1 MNTSAL
7 ATRSPADAAPRV
19 AEPRLR
25 FGLIPHS
32 TTGLYFVILA
42 VFAVEAYTLQSYA
55 WPLWPGRDA
64 QTYLMYYLEMGAAD
78 PVFPQ
83 LMLFR
88 TPLAPLFFGLS
99 LDLGGA
105 IAAEAAMGICYVV
118 SILAVYCAGSF
129 WSRWIGLGSALALL
143 AYPAYG
149 ALYHNVSSDGLF
161 AFGIAVWAPLICATA
176 ASPRGWKFALN
187 GLAIFLLVMIRPS
200 ALLFV
205 PVFAA
210 FPFLLRASTRERL
223 RNAAVFVVT
232 AVVLLLG
239 WSAYN
244 SVRYGDF
251 TISRMSAAQS
261 PLYRLLSTDRLIDPS
276 NGPASR
282 DLARAI
288 ESDLLP
294 REPYRSYGITLDE
307 FLHTGRIR
315 MWSDLAALSDRTWG
329 WDSDYGKLRSVA
341 REAIT
346 EHPLKYARGVWRTAR
361 EEMVAP
367 YTPSAKQA
375 PPPLRTIEC
384 EVACSG
390 KGFIKVRG
398 KLVPEPW
405 DQSDPIPRG
414 YAYWLD
420 STPDNSISTDWSSL
434 AYPEF
439 RFEDHDARERYERL
453 SADLREMVSTL
464 PSRDG
469 SFAMASRLN
478 RLTKLWPSML
488 ILVLLGA
495 AGLLLRPQRQKRIL
509 VFVCALGLAVVVGTA
524 LGSPAAAEYR
534 VPVDPLFIL
543 FAVAA
548 VIGGRGA
555 ERPIGARAIELLGR
569 RLGRRSRAAAR

>member
-1 MNTSAL
+1 MSTSAL
-7 ATRSPADAAPRV
+7 ATRSAADAAPRV

-25 FGLIPHS
+25 FGLIPAATRRS
-32 TTGLYFVILA
+32 DFALLAALA
-42 VFAVEAYTLQSYA
+42 VAAFAIQSVA

-64 QTYLMYYLEMGAAD
+64 QTYLMYYLEMDAAD

-88 TPLAPLFFGLS
+88 TSLAPLLFGLS

-105 IAAEAAMGICYVV
+105 MAAEAVMGICYVV

-161 AFGIAVWAPLICATA
+161 AFGIAVWAPLVCATA
-176 ASPRGWKFALN
+176 ASPSRLKFTLN
-187 GLAIFLLVMIRPS
+187 GLVVFLLVMIRPS
-200 ALLFV
+200 GLLFL

-210 FPFLLRASTRERL
+210 MPFLLRAPARERI
-223 RNAAVFVVT
+223 RNAAVFAVT

-251 TISRMSAAQS
+251 TISRMGATQV
-261 PLYRLLSTDRLIDPS
+261 PLHRLLSIDRLIDPR

-294 REPYRSYGITLDE
+294 REPYRSYRITLDE

-329 WDSDYGKLRSVA
+329 WTSDYSKLRSVA

-346 EHPLKYARGVWRTAR
+346 EHPLKYARGVWRTGR
-361 EEMVAP
+361 EQMVAHYAP
-367 YTPSAKQA
+367 TAAQA
-375 PPPLRTIEC
+375 PPPLRSIEC
-384 EVACSG
+384 EVACAG
-390 KGFIKVRG
+390 EGPIKVAG
-398 KLVPEPW
+398 KWVPKPW
-405 DQSDPIPRG
+405 DEQDPIPRG

-439 RFEDHDARERYERL
+439 RFEDPDAGERYQRL

-555 ERPIGARAIELLGR
+555 ERPIGARAIEFLGR